1 MAGRAFHGKQQTAQV
16 KKSEH
21 QVDAKS
27 LGKNGASAESRI
39 PPTKAPVTTQGRK
52 AKPGSSK
59 ADKRPVS
66 GRGEA
71 MKTPNL
77 IGSWS
82 AR

>member
-16 KKSEH
+16 KKSEK

-27 LGKNGASAESRI
+27 LGKNGVPETKI

-59 ADKRPVS
+59 AEKRPVS